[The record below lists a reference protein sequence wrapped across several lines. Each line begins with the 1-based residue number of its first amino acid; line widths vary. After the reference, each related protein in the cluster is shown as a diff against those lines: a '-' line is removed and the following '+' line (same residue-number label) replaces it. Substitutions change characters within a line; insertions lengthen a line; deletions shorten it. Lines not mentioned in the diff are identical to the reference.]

1 MRKRD
6 VRAAIAANAAQIR
19 LCVKTIIALLAQ
31 SPGTSGRFCKA
42 EKSKTRDKSDIQ
54 FVAVVAAL
62 IEPVS
67 ATKFPAITGIAGNF
81 FNLQGI

>member
-1 MRKRD
+1 
-6 VRAAIAANAAQIR
+6 
-19 LCVKTIIALLAQ
+19 LQ
-31 SPGTSGRFCKA
+31 SK
-42 EKSKTRDKSDIQ
+42 KSKTRDKSDIQ

>member
-54 FVAVVAAL
+54 FVA
-62 IEPVS
+62 ER
-67 ATKFPAITGIAGNF
+67 AGF
-81 FNLQGI
+81 ERRIWLAVPI